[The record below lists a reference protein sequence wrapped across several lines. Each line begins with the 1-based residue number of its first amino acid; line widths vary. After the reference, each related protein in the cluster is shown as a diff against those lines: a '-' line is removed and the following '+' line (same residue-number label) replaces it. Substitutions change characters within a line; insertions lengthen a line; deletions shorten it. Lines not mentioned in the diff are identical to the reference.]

1 MPAAVPSEWGWE
13 SLTRKRKS
21 PRGFHRKGSG
31 LRGTNVSAAKVGCE
45 WPLSGTHCVSECTGL
60 RRAWEWGACAAV
72 PALPP
77 DPLRELRQECVLG
90 GGETGDAFGM
100 GSWGSRDPP
109 ATAWAP
115 GESQLPERG
124 LPAPWPGR
132 RLGSP
137 QRSNRT
143 WPHSVQLW
151 NLPGHGLPGI
161 VALVASSTVPCL
173 LLKLCRK
180 LPSSVTAGW
189 RAWKCGVT
197 LSRFSWNICQGPGK
211 ALTSHRAGPP
221 SQNRQHQSQA
231 VDGWMG
237 RGWVHG
243 CLGLENRDQEL
254 SFSREHGDQSQHWLS
269 LYYGLGHSPNVLSAS
284 LDLTERKVSLS
295 E

>member
-31 LRGTNVSAAKVGCE
+31 LRGTNVSAAKIPMACRIGAIQLLLGCSVCF
-45 WPLSGTHCVSECTGL
+45 L
-60 RRAWEWGACAAV
+60 
-72 PALPP
+72 
-77 DPLRELRQECVLG
+77 QECVLG

>member
-77 DPLRELRQECVLG
+77 DPLRELR
-90 GGETGDAFGM
+90 
-100 GSWGSRDPP
+100 
-109 ATAWAP
+109 
-115 GESQLPERG
+115 
-124 LPAPWPGR
+124 
-132 RLGSP
+132 
-137 QRSNRT
+137 
-143 WPHSVQLW
+143 PHSVQLW